1 MITALS
7 LEETRK
13 LRYIQRQGR
22 YHYFRHPLL
31 KLARGKGRLPG
42 ELSSP
47 AYLAEYERLLAIAE
61 RREPLPPRPGGRPAR
76 SPCAPGTLGWVAV
89 RYLSSDE
96 FRSKKPGTQYAYQRS
111 LHLMRESDSGIAH
124 RLLKDINC
132 EHVAHHCHEIEKKH
146 GRARGDHQCLIISVL
161 WRFARKAGLRE
172 CKLAGL
178 TNPCRERVRSHRS
191 QPRLAWPLDVQR
203 RFVEGAPPHLKLTF
217 LLSYYTA
224 QRRGDIAKMKWTD
237 FDGKRIMVT
246 QEKSGKRVPV
256 KVHRELLLVLNNMKR
271 VSEYVLTR
279 PSGAAYANDKS
290 SLSKAVQRRL
300 QQIGE
305 PPGRYVLHG
314 LRHAAGVRLAELGLG
329 IRQIMAVLG
338 HSSPAMSLHYQKQA
352 DESKMIDDVVSTWER
367 AA

>member
-1 MITALS
+1 MAIAF
-7 LEETRK
+7 EKNHK
-13 LRYIQRQGR
+13 LPYVQRQSRGK
-22 YHYFRHPLL
+22 YLYFRHPTL
-31 KLARGKGRLPG
+31 KLSRGESRLP
-42 ELSSP
+42 SP
-47 AYLAEYERLLAIAE
+47 QDSPEFCAAYESLLARAE
-61 RREPLPPRPGGRPAR
+61 RRKPEASRPDGRPVR
-76 SPCAPGTLGWVAV
+76 VPFAPGTLGWLAAK
-89 RYLSSDE
+89 YIASGE
-96 FRSKKPGTQYAYQRS
+96 FLTKKAGTKYAYERM
-111 LHLMRESDSGIAH
+111 LHLMRESDGGIAH

-132 EHVAHHCHEIEKKH
+132 EHIAHHCHQVQKEH

-161 WRFARKAGLRE
+161 WRYARKAGLRE

-178 TNPCRERVRSHRS
+178 TNPCRERERSYRS
-191 QPRLAWPLDVQR
+191 QARLAWPPDVQH

-279 PSGAAYANDKS
+279 PSGAPYAKDKS
-290 SLSKAVQRRL
+290 ALSKAVQRRL

-305 PPGRYVLHG
+305 PPGRFVLHG
-314 LRHAAGVRLAELGLG
+314 LRHAAGVRLAELGFG
-329 IRQIMAVLG
+329 TKQIMAVLG